1 MGGVGALLLLILFGI
16 IFIRRRRRR
25 DLRNKDVIDS
35 SPIDTTFMYSQPPG
49 IGPDDTMRAHPFQ
62 STPAHLYTGL
72 SGVPQQQQQPQP
84 LVEPSWAGSSPRV
97 LSYAGDSS
105 VAGGSSLL
113 SEQALLLHQLEG
125 RQQRLDYLES
135 PSVKGDAPGSVS
147 EGPSA
152 SSAEVEE
159 LRNEVER
166 LRKLL
171 TDTGAAPPRYE
182 E

>member
-1 MGGVGALLLLILFGI
+1 
-16 IFIRRRRRR
+16 
-25 DLRNKDVIDS
+25 
-35 SPIDTTFMYSQPPG
+35 
-49 IGPDDTMRAHPFQ
+49 MRAHPFQ
-62 STPAHLYTGL
+62 STPTHLYTGL
-72 SGVPQQQQQPQP
+72 SAVPQQQQP
-84 LVEPSWAGSSPRV
+84 LVESSWAGSSPRV
-97 LSYAGDSS
+97 LSYADSS

-125 RQQRLDYLES
+125 RQQRLDYLQS

-159 LRNEVER
+159 LRSEVER